1 MNFVKLHLPN
11 RDEILEYS
19 NKFNTEENYKRY
31 RLQENV
37 LKKLFISIPDNKDF
51 EGIYLKVKLLNQFYS
66 TNIYDIIPV
75 VEKILNA
82 NIDDKLEYE
91 YESKNLVDSIRM
103 IKFRENKK
111 TWDLYS
117 FTTKYLSFHKPNYYP
132 IYDSYISKLLC
143 NYKKQG
149 IINFKNLRDYSEFK
163 NIITDLRKMLNLENH
178 SYKDFDL
185 YLWMFAKEHLN
196 NK

>member
-117 FTTKYLSFHKPNYYP
+117 FTTKYLSFHKPNYYR